1 MLVDILKNRLFIG
14 ALAIFV
20 FCVGGSL
27 LYMQHFEGQ
36 GMKEVPETEERVQQG
51 NEKQN
56 EQPTAEAPVVGEP
69 QQDGHS
75 QADGTF
81 QAEPHEI
88 LPTESEAGLIP
99 PVPPETA
106 VSEAKRDEAPTKQA
120 PYHPHDELSPEE
132 HQRVHAELKQYGSK
146 LDDLIRRYEKNLA
159 DLQAGRITP
168 EESLKFL
175 ERANPERDSV
185 IANIKRLQGE

>member
-1 MLVDILKNRLFIG
+1 MLKNVFSHRLFIG
-14 ALAIFV
+14 ALVFFIFSV
-20 FCVGGSL
+20 VGSL
-27 LYMQHFEGQ
+27 LYMQHVEQ
-36 GMKEVPETEERVQQG
+36 QSARELAETQERVKILT
-51 NEKQN
+51 EKQN
-56 EQPTAEAPVVGEP
+56 QQPITKVPIAEETA
-69 QQDGHS
+69 QSGHFH
-75 QADGTF
+75 ADGTWHG
-81 QAEPHEI
+81 ESHEI
-88 LPTESEAGLIP
+88 LPTESEAGFIP

-175 ERANPERDSV
+175 ERANPERDSI